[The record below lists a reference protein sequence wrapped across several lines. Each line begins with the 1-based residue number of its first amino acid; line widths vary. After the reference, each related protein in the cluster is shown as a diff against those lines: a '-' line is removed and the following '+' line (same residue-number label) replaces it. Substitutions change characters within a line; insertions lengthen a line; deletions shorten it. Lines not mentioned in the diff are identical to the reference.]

1 MNFIKFVEKVKQML
15 ESSMREDI
23 KITVTSVQKNNG
35 VKLDGLC
42 IMEPEKN
49 ISPTIYLNDYYEK
62 YVEGM
67 SLGEIADEVMGIYEK
82 SKIEKSVDVNFFTD
96 FEKAKSKI
104 VYKLINYKK
113 NEDLLACIPYVQ
125 YLDLAITFYC
135 ILVNEKIGNAVI
147 QINNAHLEMWQV
159 SLEEIYD
166 VAFENTPKLLPYELL
181 SMEQVVKNMFSEE
194 EDLTEMEQIFDF
206 ENENAMYVLSNTS
219 KLNGAAAIL
228 YPDILKDFAKS
239 CGCDLYI
246 LPSSIHEVILVPAKG
261 KGDIEGLNEMV
272 QDVNATQVEPE
283 EVLSDHVYLFDQ
295 KSAQVSSAPM
305 EV

>member
-1 MNFIKFVEKVKQML
+1 
-15 ESSMREDI
+15 
-23 KITVTSVQKNNG
+23 
-35 VKLDGLC
+35 
-42 IMEPEKN
+42 
-49 ISPTIYLNDYYEK
+49 
-62 YVEGM
+62 
-67 SLGEIADEVMGIYEK
+67 
-82 SKIEKSVDVNFFTD
+82 
-96 FEKAKSKI
+96 
-104 VYKLINYKK
+104 
-113 NEDLLACIPYVQ
+113 
-125 YLDLAITFYC
+125 
-135 ILVNEKIGNAVI
+135 
-147 QINNAHLEMWQV
+147 MWQV